1 MPFRVQRS
9 TCATGLGL
17 QAHVLLF
24 IFGSMSESEPRNV
37 LPLQG
42 EIDLNVSPQIA
53 TTFTEL
59 AQAKVPRVVVDLTN
73 VTYIDSSG
81 LAVLIVGMQQVK
93 EYGGKFALV
102 GLQHDVRSIFETA
115 QLDQFFSTYPHV
127 DDALSAD

>member
-1 MPFRVQRS
+1 
-9 TCATGLGL
+9 
-17 QAHVLLF
+17 
-24 IFGSMSESEPRNV
+24 MSSPDSQNV

-42 EIDLNVSPQIA
+42 EIDLNVSPQLA
-53 TTFTEL
+53 TTFAEMVR
-59 AQAKVPRVVVDLTN
+59 AKPPRLVVDLTD

-102 GLQHDVRSIFETA
+102 GLQHDVRSILETA

-127 DDALSAD
+127 DAALAAD